1 MKISDLFEAEESHIT
16 FCFGRLN
23 PPTRGHEHLFNTMKS
38 IGGDYKIFL
47 TQTQDRKDNPLEY
60 SDKVKFVKSMFPD
73 HTANVV
79 EDRNLNTI
87 VKVASYL
94 YDQGYKNCTFVA
106 GDDRLETLGKVL
118 KDYNGVEGKTHGF
131 YKFDLIDLK
140 SSGKREE
147 GGDGVEGIKAGNA
160 RLYAASGDL
169 EKFAEITG
177 AGEYAEELY
186 SAVRKGLGINE
197 S

>member
-1 MKISDLFEAEESHIT
+1 MKINELFEDGESHIT

-23 PPTRGHEHLFNTMKS
+23 PPTKGHEHLFNVMKS
-38 IGGDYKIFL
+38 VGGDYRIFL
-47 TQTQDRKDNPLEY
+47 TQTQDRKENPLDYET
-60 SDKVKFVKSMFPD
+60 KIKFVKAMFPN
-73 HTANVV
+73 HANYVV

-87 VKVASYL
+87 VKVCSYL

-106 GDDRLETLGKVL
+106 GDDRLDQLGTVIKN
-118 KDYNGVEGKTHGF
+118 YNGIEGKAHGF

-147 GGDGVEGIKAGNA
+147 GSDGIEGIKAGNA

-169 EKFAEITG
+169 EKFKEITG